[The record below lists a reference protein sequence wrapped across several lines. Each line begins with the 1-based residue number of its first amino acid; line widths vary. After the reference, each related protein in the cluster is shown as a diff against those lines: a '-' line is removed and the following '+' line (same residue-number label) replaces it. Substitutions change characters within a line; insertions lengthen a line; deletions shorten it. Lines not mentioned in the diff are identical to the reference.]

1 MELHHV
7 LARVAAGRLH
17 DGDQDLIDAHAG
29 VGRTQLAVMQR
40 MGLVIADC
48 PASGAGE
55 DRRGDV

>member
-17 DGDQDLIDAHAG
+17 DGDQNFVDALAS
-29 VGRTQLAVMQR
+29 VGRAQLAVMQR
-40 MGLVIADC
+40 MGLVVADR
-48 PASGAGE
+48 PASGADE